1 MWEHK
6 CELRWVITYQV
17 TLMVFRKFLDFPLC
31 VKDYTLIFE
40 LSKWRLCLLNISRW
54 FMCSKSSIGICRN
67 SIFLLRLLYTL
78 WSFKFFLEKSLL
90 ASLRFINLFNKHLLS
105 PYYGPDPFLCSGN
118 TLNPFCSYRAYIPV
132 GIAIVI
138 VMDNTESFFPA
149 RHSSKQFI
157 PTISLNIQDL

>member
-1 MWEHK
+1 MTTFK
-6 CELRWVITYQV
+6 LIICSPAISSCFCRT
-17 TLMVFRKFLDFPLC
+17 FPPPA
-31 VKDYTLIFE
+31 
-40 LSKWRLCLLNISRW
+40 
-54 FMCSKSSIGICRN
+54 GICPD
-67 SIFLLRLLYTL
+67 S
-78 WSFKFFLEKSLL
+78 
-90 ASLRFINLFNKHLLS
+90 FINLFNKHLLS